1 MPKGKPKMPMMR
13 LKDEDYEKLEEMAVE
28 ETARQ
33 QRIVPVSEMLKLVI
47 DKAYQRFTTQY
58 KKVAKPADED
68 VKKDSE

>member
-1 MPKGKPKMPMMR
+1 
-13 LKDEDYEKLEEMAVE
+13 AVE